1 VVLVKF
7 IFFTDFFVVLA
18 LVLAKKFIGFSKGF
32 SDCFYKCAIIVCVFR
47 CSLKPKN
54 GARDVRQ
61 DVYKHMILL
70 IC

>member
-1 VVLVKF
+1 L
-7 IFFTDFFVVLA
+7 FVVLA
-18 LVLAKKFIGFSKGF
+18 MVLLKSLAVLVRVLATDFISANHRFVF
-32 SDCFYKCAIIVCVFR
+32 FR

-54 GARDVRQ
+54 GAQDVRQ